1 MMSTLKN
8 GSRIFALALLY
19 RFGSLFGRQPIYIPG
34 HGMPGY
40 LSIGATPD
48 GPFGEKL
55 MTPKDGTI
63 WHDRVAATAKEPSVF
78 QSPHRSSPT
87 RPLAAILP

>member
-8 GSRIFALALLY
+8 GSRIFGLALLD

-34 HGMPGY
+34 HGLPGD

-48 GPFGEKL
+48 GPFG
-55 MTPKDGTI
+55 
-63 WHDRVAATAKEPSVF
+63 
-78 QSPHRSSPT
+78 RS
-87 RPLAAILP
+87 L